1 MLEED
6 FFDQRRT
13 FFDWRRTFSIG
24 VGLFLSPTV
33 TEKKVLLQREKVLL
47 QSQKGVGLWNIPLNL
62 SSQVHL
68 WSSGLWMLEEYYC
81 QSAAKILFP
90 KLLILRRYRFP
101 VIFVT
106 LDGSFLHL

>member
-13 FFDWRRTFSIG
+13 FSIGGGLFSIG

-33 TEKKVLLQREKVLL
+33 TEKVLLQREKVLL
-47 QSQKGVGLWNIPLNL
+47 QSQKGVGLMNIPLNL

-68 WSSGLWMLEEYYC
+68 WSSGLWMLEEY
-81 QSAAKILFP
+81 
-90 KLLILRRYRFP
+90 
-101 VIFVT
+101 
-106 LDGSFLHL
+106 